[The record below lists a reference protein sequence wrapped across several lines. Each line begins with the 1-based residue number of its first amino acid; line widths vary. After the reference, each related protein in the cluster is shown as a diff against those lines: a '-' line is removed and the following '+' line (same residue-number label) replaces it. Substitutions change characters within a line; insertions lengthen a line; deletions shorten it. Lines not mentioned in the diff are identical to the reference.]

1 MVALRTENSNL
12 ASKKQYWSRSKTA
25 SEAAYRYFSQENH
38 IKGTELYY
46 RLYHSVYL
54 AHTEVDAP
62 GVGRKYCSRQ
72 FSEVGQ
78 VAHGV
83 SVKPTVASQFSSVYL
98 ASTLAFRSVETDNY

>member
-1 MVALRTENSNL
+1 MTTKRKLT
-12 ASKKQYWSRSKTA
+12 
-25 SEAAYRYFSQENH
+25 QEIH
-38 IKGTELYY
+38 IKGKELYY

-62 GVGRKYCSRQ
+62 GIRRKYCGRQ

-98 ASTLAFRSVETDNY
+98 APTLAFRSVETDNY